1 MPSSSEFDPRDR
13 VEVPDPAP
21 PRRPGGPMPAEESPG
36 FYAWCRCARSRHV
49 PYCDGTHGAIGPL
62 PLIVYIDQPQ
72 LVRWCGCGR
81 TSTPPRCDD
90 LACVRRGAG
99 PGS

>member
-1 MPSSSEFDPRDR
+1 MSSPAEFDPRDR

-21 PRRPGGPMPAEESPG
+21 PRRPGNVMSIEESPG

-49 PYCDGTHGAIGPL
+49 PYCDGSHNAIGLL
-62 PLIVYIDQPQ
+62 PLIVHLDHAQ

-90 LACVRRGAG
+90 RACGRKGG
-99 PGS
+99 PA

>member
-1 MPSSSEFDPRDR
+1 MPSSSESDPRDR

-21 PRRPGGPMPAEESPG
+21 RRPTGGPVPIEESAG
-36 FYAWCRCARSRHV
+36 FYAWCRCLRSHHV
-49 PYCDGTHGAIGPL
+49 PYCDGSHNATGLL
-62 PLIVYIDQPQ
+62 PLIVFLEQPQ

-90 LACVRRGAG
+90 RGCARHG
-99 PGS
+99 ETPS